1 MDLLVGSQANTMSV
15 IQSQKL
21 SAKQVGKQ
29 SQDACL
35 IAAVLGSVSM
45 MMAGNVMGA
54 KAVEQ
59 PVARNLT
66 CVLATGHVCVVLES
80 FVHAS
85 LYGPLI
91 RHAAFVH
98 CTDSVCSPAKVCAA
112 VAVPVVVPADLL
124 GELTLLC
131 SPMFSILAFS
141 WSTSRAARTY
151 SFFILSGAA

>member
-1 MDLLVGSQANTMSV
+1 MDSLVGSQTHTMSV
-15 IQSQKL
+15 IQSQKP

-45 MMAGNVMGA
+45 MMAGNMMGA

-59 PVARNLT
+59 AVARNLR

-85 LYGPLI
+85 LYRIGY
-91 RHAAFVH
+91 
-98 CTDSVCSPAKVCAA
+98 
-112 VAVPVVVPADLL
+112 
-124 GELTLLC
+124 
-131 SPMFSILAFS
+131 
-141 WSTSRAARTY
+141 RTVTGHQY
-151 SFFILSGAA
+151 